1 MLEGVLYQLVE
12 KTENGAVLRL
22 LPESPIYAAHF
33 PGYPITPGVTL
44 LQMALECMGR
54 RLKSAKDI
62 KFMVPVLPADGIL
75 LRYQWEIDES
85 GKALIQAFLPGDV
98 LCAKML
104 VQV

>member
-1 MLEGVLYQLVE
+1 MLQGELYDVLTRARDAVE
-12 KTENGAVLRL
+12 VRL
-22 LPESPIYAAHF
+22 HPESEIYAAHF

-44 LQMALECMGR
+44 VQMALECMGR
-54 RLKSAKDI
+54 RMKAAKDI